1 MFIDK
6 LYSTNKDKSALIDLL
21 HHHRNAYAPVGTV
34 GNDRFKLY
42 RAVSRKNW
50 RYYHYFVFKGNITTE
65 QGKTVVTYRVIPSC
79 SSLLAAAVLLIGL
92 IYGLF
97 MNNSS
102 SISRY
107 MVITFLLFTI
117 LFYCDLIW
125 QARTCIHRFEEII
138 K

>member
-6 LYSTNKDKSALIDLL
+6 LSSTNNDKSTLIDIL
-21 HHHRNAYAPVGTV
+21 HHQRNAYAPLGTV
-34 GNDRFKLY
+34 EDDRFKLY
-42 RAVSRKNW
+42 RSVSRKNW

-65 QGKTVVTYRVIPSC
+65 QGKTVVTYRVMPSC
-79 SSLLAAAVLLIGL
+79 SSLLAAVVLLIGL

-97 MNNSS
+97 INDGSS
-102 SISRY
+102 TSQY

-117 LFYCDLIW
+117 FFYCDLIW
-125 QARTCIHRFEEII
+125 QARTCIQHFEEII